1 MALFISFE
9 GGEGSG
15 KSTQAARLVRTL
27 EDKGVP
33 THFIHEPGTTR
44 LGLHIRELIKGKP
57 WGRETISHEAELFLF
72 SAARADLVSKVLSK
86 QVKEPRLVIV
96 ADRYVDSTVAYQG
109 YGRRLPLDLV
119 DSANKLATR
128 GVMPDLTLLL
138 DCPPADALERVG
150 KVQSGLFDNGDSGR
164 MDEAGARRFEDEPL
178 AFHRRVRSGYLKL
191 AALEPERWL
200 VLDGMK
206 EEDKVFDSIWQAVT
220 GMEKFRAML
229 EHLDPSEGIPKQD
242 EESEG
247 TLFSLSANQP
257 GR

>member
-15 KSTQAARLVRTL
+15 KSTQAGRLVRAL
-27 EDKGVP
+27 EERGVP

-44 LGLHIRELIKGKP
+44 LGLHIRELIKGRP
-57 WGRETISHEAELFLF
+57 WGRETISREAELFLF

-86 QVKEPRLVIV
+86 QVEEPRLVIV

-150 KVQSGLFDNGDSGR
+150 KVQPGLFDGGESGR
-164 MDEAGARRFEDEPL
+164 MDDAGTRRFEDEPL

-206 EEDKVFDSIWQAVT
+206 EEDKVFDSIWKVVT
-220 GMEKFRAML
+220 RMEKFRAMV
-229 EHLDPSEGIPKQD
+229 EGSVSNQG
-242 EESEG
+242 EESER
-247 TLFSLSANQP
+247 TLFSLS